1 MSEIH
6 ETNAGPTIHARNLE
20 FRSPSE
26 LRANPRNSRKH
37 SKAQIKQIIASVHEF
52 GWTVPLLIDEQDE
65 IIAGHGRN
73 EAAVEMALA
82 EVPVIVAHGWSDEQK
97 RAYIIADN
105 RLTENGEW
113 DKDILGSELAF
124 LVEAGFDA
132 TVTGFS
138 GNDISKLVGAATGK
152 TGPDELP
159 PVMETYATEVGDV
172 WLMGEHRLICGSSL
186 ESEVLDLVTEGVQVD
201 MVWTDPPYNVNYS
214 GTAGKIQND
223 NMGDSEFLDF
233 LTQAMENCFD
243 AVKEGG
249 AIYVAHADKE
259 GFNFRSAF
267 LTAGFKLSGCLIWA
281 KDSLVLGRS
290 DYQWQHEPIL
300 YGWKLG
306 EAHTW
311 NGDRKQ
317 TTMLDW
323 DNPAVKAVEDGTF
336 ELKIDGKRYVL
347 SGDNLKVQEVKG
359 SLISCDKPAR
369 SPDHPTTKPT
379 KLVAEMI
386 ENSTVLDQSVLDV
399 FGGSGST
406 LLACEQIGRV
416 ARLVELEPKFCDVI
430 VKRWQNFTGR
440 AATHEGSGKTFD
452 SILSEKEENE

>member
-6 ETNAGPTIHARNLE
+6 EKNGKPTIHAKNQE
-20 FRSPSE
+20 FRVPSE
-26 LRANPRNSRKH
+26 LTANPRNSRKH
-37 SKAQIKQIIASVHEF
+37 SSAQIKQIISSIEEF

-73 EAAVEMALA
+73 EAAVKMGLE
-82 EVPVIVAHGWSDEQK
+82 EVPVIVAKGWSDEQK

-113 DKDILGSELAF
+113 DKEILGAELAF

-138 GNDISKLVGAATGK
+138 DNDISKLVGAAAGK
-152 TGPDELP
+152 TGADYVP
-159 PVMETYATEVGDV
+159 PVMEEYATNEGDIWV
-172 WLMGEHRLICGSSL
+172 MGDHRLVCGSSL
-186 ESEVLDLVTEGVQVD
+186 DMATLDALTQGVKAD
-201 MVWTDPPYNVNYS
+201 MVWTDPPYNVDYQ

-223 NMGDSEFLDF
+223 SMGDSEFLDF

-249 AIYVAHADKE
+249 AIYVAHSDTE

-267 LTAGFKLSGCLIWA
+267 LSAGFKLSGCLIWA

-290 DYQWQHEPIL
+290 DYQWQHEPVL
-300 YGWKLG
+300 YGWRPG
-306 EAHTW
+306 AAHTW

-317 TTMLDW
+317 TTILDAEATPFVAN
-323 DNPAVKAVEDGTF
+323 DDGSVTVKIAGQSYIV
-336 ELKIDGKRYVL
+336 
-347 SGDNLKVQEVKG
+347 SGENMMIQEVKG
-359 SLISCDKPAR
+359 SLIVCDKPAR
-369 SPDHPTTKPT
+369 SPDHPTTKPV

-386 ENSTVLDQSVLDV
+386 ENSTVLGEVVLDV

-406 LLACEQIGRV
+406 LIACEQIGRA
-416 ARLVELEPKFCDVI
+416 ARLSELEPKFCDVI
-430 VKRWQNFTGR
+430 VKRWQEFTGGT
-440 AATHEGSGKTFD
+440 ATLEGSGKSFS
-452 SILSEKEENE
+452 SILSKMEES